1 MTVVTNLPS
10 SNCRNG
16 ETTLVSVL
24 VVGTLK
30 SSTAE
35 SLLVFLEDEE
45 EEEEDLNQPM
55 VTIRQGQRSTHR
67 IRQGTE

>member
-45 EEEEDLNQPM
+45 DEEDLNQPM
-55 VTIRQGQRSTHR
+55 VTIRQGQQSKHG